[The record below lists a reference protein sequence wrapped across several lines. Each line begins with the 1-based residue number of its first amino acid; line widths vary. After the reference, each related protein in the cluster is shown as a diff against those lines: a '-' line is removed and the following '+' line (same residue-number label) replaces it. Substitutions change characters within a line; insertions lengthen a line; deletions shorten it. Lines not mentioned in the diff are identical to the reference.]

1 MKVIAEIGCN
11 HKGDMVI
18 AKQLIDEAVKAG
30 AHVAK
35 FQKRNNREL
44 LSEEQYNAPHPNPV
58 NSYGNT
64 YGEHREFLEF
74 NLEQNKQLKAWCEEE
89 GRISLI
95 EQMLRNALIITEDG
109 TSNAVSLGK
118 TVTFDE
124 LINGKR
130 ANFEESYTIV
140 GSAEADPIEGKIS
153 NDSPIA
159 KALMG
164 KHVDEVVKLTTPG
177 GDMEVV
183 ILEIK

>member
-1 MKVIAEIGCN
+1 MMSNEKQYPMTLDGKKKLEEELNTLKTVKRPEVVERIKIARSF
-11 HKGDMVI
+11 GD
-18 AKQLIDEAVKAG
+18 
-30 AHVAK
+30 
-35 FQKRNNREL
+35 
-44 LSEEQYNAPHPNPV
+44 LSENSEYDSAKEEQGFV
-58 NSYGNT
+58 
-64 YGEHREFLEF
+64 
-74 NLEQNKQLKAWCEEE
+74 E

-109 TSNAVSLGK
+109 SSTAVSLGK

-164 KHVDEVVKLTTPG
+164 KHVDDVVKLTTPG
-177 GDMEVV
+177 GEMEVI

>member
-1 MKVIAEIGCN
+1 MSNEKQYPMTLEGKQKLEDELNTLKTVKRPEVVERIKVARSF
-11 HKGDMVI
+11 GD
-18 AKQLIDEAVKAG
+18 
-30 AHVAK
+30 
-35 FQKRNNREL
+35 
-44 LSEEQYNAPHPNPV
+44 LSENSEYDSAKEEQGFV
-58 NSYGNT
+58 
-64 YGEHREFLEF
+64 
-74 NLEQNKQLKAWCEEE
+74 E

-95 EQMLRNALIITEDG
+95 EQMLRNSVIITEDE
-109 TSNAVSLGK
+109 TTNAVSLGK

-164 KHVDEVVKLTTPG
+164 KQVDDVVKLTTPG

-183 ILEIK
+183 ILEVK

>member
-1 MKVIAEIGCN
+1 MSNEKQYPMTLEGKQKLEDELNTLKTVKRPEVVERIKVARSF
-11 HKGDMVI
+11 GD
-18 AKQLIDEAVKAG
+18 
-30 AHVAK
+30 
-35 FQKRNNREL
+35 
-44 LSEEQYNAPHPNPV
+44 LSENSEYDSAKEEQGFV
-58 NSYGNT
+58 
-64 YGEHREFLEF
+64 
-74 NLEQNKQLKAWCEEE
+74 E

-95 EQMLRNALIITEDG
+95 EQMLRNALIITEDETTG
-109 TSNAVSLGK
+109 AVSLGK

-164 KHVDEVVKLTTPG
+164 KQVDDVVKLTTPG